1 MSASSNSLPPANL
14 PPRISA
20 FARHSRRVR
29 FLKMILPAVAL
40 AILSSLF
47 LFSRSITMDGA
58 IPFAE
63 VDIEDRLREPKM
75 TDVRVAT
82 TAANG
87 AAIDLTAV
95 TVIPKGNSRAIAQTA
110 SGKITALSGDVTYI
124 TAASLTYNDSAEKA
138 ALIGGVQI
146 DSGGY
151 EMTTQA
157 LDVDIANAAA
167 TSRSQVQAT
176 GPLGDLTAGRMSVQ
190 QNDGKFLLVFNS
202 GVRLLYK
209 P

>member
-1 MSASSNSLPPANL
+1 MSDSFNRS

-20 FARHSRRVR
+20 YARHSRRIW

-75 TDVRVAT
+75 TDVRIAT

-87 AAIDLTAV
+87 AAIDLTAA
-95 TVIPKGNSRAIAQTA
+95 TVVPKGKRRAIAHTA
-110 SGKITALSGDVTYI
+110 TGKITALSGDVTNI
-124 TAASLTYNDSAEKA
+124 TADTLAFNDAAQEA
-138 ALIGGVQI
+138 ALTGGVQI
-146 DSGGY
+146 DSVGY
-151 EMTTQA
+151 VMTTQA
-157 LDVDIANAAA
+157 LDLDIASAAA
-167 TSRSQVQAT
+167 TSRSKVQAT
-176 GPLGDLTAGRMSVQ
+176 GPLGDLTAGRMNVIQ
-190 QNDGKFLLVFNS
+190 TDGQFLLVFNS
-202 GVRLLYK
+202 GVRLLYT

>member
-1 MSASSNSLPPANL
+1 MSDSFNRS

-20 FARHSRRVR
+20 YARHSRRIW

-75 TDVRVAT
+75 TDVRIAT

-87 AAIDLTAV
+87 AAIDLTAA
-95 TVIPKGNSRAIAQTA
+95 TVVPKANSSVSAKTA
-110 SGKITALSGDVTYI
+110 TGKITALSGDVTNI
-124 TAASLTYNDSAEKA
+124 TAARLTYNERAEKA
-138 ALIGGVQI
+138 ALVGGVQI

-151 EMTTQA
+151 VMDTLA
-157 LDVDIANAAA
+157 LDVDIASATV
-167 TSRSQVQAT
+167 TSRAQVQAT
-176 GPLGDLTAGRMSVQ
+176 GPLGDLTAGRMNVQ
-190 QNDGKFLLVFNS
+190 QTDGKFLLVFNS
-202 GVRLLYK
+202 GVRLLYT

>member
-1 MSASSNSLPPANL
+1 MSAPPNSLPPNSL
-14 PPRISA
+14 PPRRYA
-20 FARHSRRVR
+20 FARHSRRIR
-29 FLKMILPAVAL
+29 FLKLILPAVAL

-47 LFSRSITMDGA
+47 LFSRSITLDGA

-75 TDVRVAT
+75 TDVRIAT

-87 AAIDLTAV
+87 AAIDLTAT
-95 TVIPKGNSRAIAQTA
+95 TVIPQGKRRAIANTA
-110 SGKITALSGDVTYI
+110 TGKITALSGDVTTI
-124 TAASLTYNDSAEKA
+124 TAASLNYNDGAEKA
-138 ALIGGVQI
+138 ALTGGVHI

-151 EMTTQA
+151 VMTTQA
-157 LDVDIANAAA
+157 LDVDIASAAA

-190 QNDGKFLLVFNS
+190 QTNGKFLLVFNS
-202 GVRLLYK
+202 GVRLLYR

>member
-1 MSASSNSLPPANL
+1 MSARPNSLPPNGL

-29 FLKMILPAVAL
+29 LLKMILPAVAL

-58 IPFAE
+58 LPFAE

-75 TDVRVAT
+75 TDVRIAT

-87 AAIDLTAV
+87 AAIDLTAA
-95 TVIPKGNSRAIAQTA
+95 TVVPKANSSVSAKTA
-110 SGKITALSGDVTYI
+110 TGKITALSGDVTNI
-124 TAASLTYNDSAEKA
+124 TAARLTYNERAEKA
-138 ALIGGVQI
+138 ALVGGVQI

-151 EMTTQA
+151 VMDTLA
-157 LDVDIANAAA
+157 LDVDIASATV
-167 TSRSQVQAT
+167 TSRAQVQAT
-176 GPLGDLTAGRMSVQ
+176 GPLGDLTAGKMNLQ
-190 QNDGKFLLVFNS
+190 QTDGKFLLVFNS

>member
-1 MSASSNSLPPANL
+1 MSARPNSLPPNGL

-29 FLKMILPAVAL
+29 LLKMILPAVAL

-58 IPFAE
+58 LPFAE

-75 TDVRVAT
+75 TDVRIAT

-87 AAIDLTAV
+87 AAIDLTAA
-95 TVIPKGNSRAIAQTA
+95 TVVPKANSSVSAKTA
-110 SGKITALSGDVTYI
+110 TGKITALSGDVTNI
-124 TAASLTYNDSAEKA
+124 TAARLTYNERAEKA
-138 ALIGGVQI
+138 ALVGGVQI

-151 EMTTQA
+151 VMDTLA
-157 LDVDIANAAA
+157 LDVDIASATV
-167 TSRSQVQAT
+167 TSRAQVQAT
-176 GPLGDLTAGRMSVQ
+176 GPLGDLTAGKMNLQ
-190 QNDGKFLLVFNS
+190 QTDGKFLLVFNL

>member
-1 MSASSNSLPPANL
+1 MSAPPNSLPPTSL

-63 VDIEDRLREPKM
+63 VDIEDRLHEPKM
-75 TDVRVAT
+75 TDVRIAT

-87 AAIDLTAV
+87 AAIELTAA
-95 TVIPKGNSRAIAQTA
+95 TVIPQGKRRAIANTA
-110 SGKITALSGDVTYI
+110 TGKITALSGDVTNI
-124 TAASLTYNDSAEKA
+124 NATSLTYNDAAEKA
-138 ALIGGVQI
+138 TLVGGVEI

-151 EMTTQA
+151 VMTTRA

-190 QNDGKFLLVFNS
+190 QTDGKFLLVFNS